1 MTKYW
6 AFARG
11 GAWRNPKPTGGPY
24 VCEQCRLDARSGN
37 DSTLTLQ
44 AVTAI
49 ELAPTDVCDDCG
61 ARLLEES
68 EAPNR
73 AGKHGRKP
81 MIRKKWIDG
90 EVVLSVDTE
99 DEVWKALATGEA
111 VELTRELA
119 DQLGMMEDDTIS
131 EAEAKAA
138 RYDPSD

>member
-1 MTKYW
+1 MDVCT
-6 AFARG
+6 G
-11 GAWRNPKPTGGPY
+11 GAWRNPKPTGGLY

-49 ELAPTDVCDDCG
+49 ELVPTDVCDDCG
-61 ARLLEES
+61 ARLLEEAEGPKS
-68 EAPNR
+68 S
-73 AGKHGRKP
+73 GKTRKET

-99 DEVWKALATGEA
+99 DEFGKALATGEA

-119 DQLGMMEDDTIS
+119 DQLGMMEDDTITW
-131 EAEAKAA
+131 AEAKAA

>member
-11 GAWRNPKPTGGPY
+11 GAWRNPKPTGGLY

-44 AVTAI
+44 AVTVI

-61 ARLLEES
+61 ARLLEEA

-73 AGKHGRKP
+73 AGKHGRKT

-99 DEVWKALATGEA
+99 DEFWKAL
-111 VELTRELA
+111 VNR
-119 DQLGMMEDDTIS
+119 
-131 EAEAKAA
+131 
-138 RYDPSD
+138 